1 MFFNRLKIPC
11 MRDSK
16 GKDTNNM
23 TKTNPI
29 TLFFADEIDTVVH
42 VLKGG
47 GVVLMPTDTI
57 WGLSCLAADPKA
69 VERIQR
75 IKGRTPDKPF
85 ILLVDSIEMLKQY
98 VEDLPPR
105 IENLLVYHERPI
117 TIVYPKGKNLPPHNI
132 HVDGSVAIRICNEPF
147 CKEVIRRLGQP
158 IVSTS
163 ANRSEKPPPPT
174 FRDIDEQ
181 IIQAVDYVVRYRQND
196 DTPRQPSPIFTYDM
210 QNKLVPIRLQ

>member
-1 MFFNRLKIPC
+1 

-158 IVSTS
+158 SNLYLRYAKQISPHPSSIVHRTPF
-163 ANRSEKPPPPT
+163 ANAS
-174 FRDIDEQ
+174 Q
-181 IIQAVDYVVRYRQND
+181 SYRGDLHFPLTIYWTQSVH
-196 DTPRQPSPIFTYDM
+196 TTHCR
-210 QNKLVPIRLQ
+210 